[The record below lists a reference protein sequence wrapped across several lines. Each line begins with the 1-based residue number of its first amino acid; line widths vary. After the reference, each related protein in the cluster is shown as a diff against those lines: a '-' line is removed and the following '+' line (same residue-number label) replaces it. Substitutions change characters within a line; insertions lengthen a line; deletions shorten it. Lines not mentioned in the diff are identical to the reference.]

1 MLSYKLLAVN
11 MKLLVVETETE
22 DSDFESDFYTEIIQN
37 MSGYSSSSSK
47 SKNIILKEINSY
59 YLDNKEKVKEYYLQ
73 NKERIIQRT
82 REYQEKNKDEIA
94 QKRKDYDKQRYLKK
108 KQEKEESHK
117 IYCDCGC
124 MVSKENLVKHKTT
137 KKHLTLLQKSNN
149 SLNK

>member
-1 MLSYKLLAVN
+1 
-11 MKLLVVETETE
+11 MKLIVVESEY
-22 DSDFESDFYTEIIQN
+22 SDFESDFYTEIIQKN
-37 MSGYSSSSSK
+37 MYAMTSSQK
-47 SKNIILKEINSY
+47 SIILKEMNSY
-59 YLDNKEKVKEYYLQ
+59 YLNNKDKIKEYYLQ

-108 KQEKEESHK
+108 KQEKEESQK

-137 KKHLTLLQKSNN
+137 KKHITRLQSNN
-149 SLNK
+149 SLNN

>member
-1 MLSYKLLAVN
+1 

-22 DSDFESDFYTEIIQN
+22 YSDFESDFYTEIIQKN
-37 MSGYSSSSSK
+37 MSGHT
-47 SKNIILKEINSY
+47 KNIILKEISSY
-59 YLDNKEKVKEYYLQ
+59 YLDNKDKVKEYYLQ

-82 REYQEKNKDEIA
+82 REYQEKNKDEIS

-108 KQEKEESHK
+108 KQEKEKSHK

-137 KKHLTLLQKSNN
+137 KKHLTLLQQSNN